1 MQRRAVRRGLAR
13 GQEGVP
19 EILGDRY
26 ELIERVGDGGMATVY
41 RAVDLQLR
49 RDVAI
54 KVMHPH
60 LAARLDARN
69 RFSREAQN
77 IARLKHPNIV
87 DVYDFSVSSDETSFI
102 VTEFVHGE
110 TVSAYT
116 AAHGPFMPQAA
127 ALIGHAIAGALV
139 HAHAA
144 GIVHRDIKPD
154 NLMVSRDGQIKL
166 MDFGIATAV
175 DMEGMTA
182 TGAIVGSP
190 AHMAPEQIEGEE
202 LDHRCD
208 IFALGIILYF
218 LATRR
223 LPFAAAN
230 AHALFRQIL
239 EGQFELPSRHNPQV
253 DRQFEAIVLQCMAR
267 HRADR
272 YSSAL
277 DLQAALQAYLRQF
290 RISDVATLLPR
301 FLQQP
306 EVFQY
311 DLKPGV
317 VKYWTDEGTRL
328 AAAGQLALAIDAF
341 NRALA
346 VDPDADGPK
355 KALSNLTSR
364 SRRRKRLVRVGWLVA
379 GGLLVAGLAAA
390 VHRSSQHQ
398 RSLDQ
403 VGEGRGALAD
413 GAPTPVPGRAP
424 HWQAPPPANP
434 AGPLAPLGEP
444 PQDLANVPTP
454 TVAIDGPMA
463 VQGKP
468 DAPAQGQRPVRKAA
482 VLDLRTVGKT
492 PVAEGTLTS
501 MQQPEPLEVVTVD
514 VVLSCVPP
522 SAHLM
527 FRGRDYPGVAM
538 LKLEPGSYSFE
549 CQFQVSCKECS
560 PLRVPFSISRKD
572 AAAGAP
578 RRFFR
583 GLEAD
588 APRG

>member
-1 MQRRAVRRGLAR
+1 
-13 GQEGVP
+13 
-19 EILGDRY
+19 
-26 ELIERVGDGGMATVY
+26 MATVY

-49 RDVAI
+49 RDVAV

-87 DVYDFSVSSDETSFI
+87 DVYDFSVSNDETSFI

-110 TVSAYT
+110 TVSAYA

-154 NLMVSRDGQIKL
+154 NLMVSRDGQVKL

-218 LATRR
+218 LVTRR

-272 YSSAL
+272 YSSAQ
-277 DLQAALQAYLRQF
+277 DLQVALQSYLRQF
-290 RISDVATLLPR
+290 RISDLATLLPR

-317 VKYWTDEGTRL
+317 VRYWTDEGSRL
-328 AAAGQLALAIDAF
+328 AQAGQLALAIDSF

-346 VDPDADGPK
+346 TDPDSEGPK

-364 SRRRKRLVRVGWLVA
+364 SRRRKRLARLGWVVA
-379 GGLLVAGLAAA
+379 AGMLVAGLATA
-390 VHRSSQHQ
+390 VHRSSVY
-398 RSLDQ
+398 RNALDQ
-403 VGEGRGALAD
+403 AGEVRAGVAQ

-424 HWQAPPPANP
+424 SWQLPAASTVEVRP
-434 AGPLAPLGEP
+434 ALAEP
-444 PQDLANVPTP
+444 AQDLSHVPTP
-454 TVAIDGPMA
+454 TVAIDTPLTLQTKPELPG
-463 VQGKP
+463 QGH
-468 DAPAQGQRPVRKAA
+468 RPNRKSLGIDVRT
-482 VLDLRTVGKT
+482 LGKT
-492 PVAEGTLTS
+492 PLGDGTLAPLER
-501 MQQPEPLEVVTVD
+501 PEPLEVVTVD

-522 SAHLM
+522 SAHLI
-527 FRGRDYPGVAM
+527 FRGRDYPGVAI

-549 CQFQVSCKECS
+549 CQFLATCKDCS

-572 AAAGAP
+572 ASTGAP

-583 GLEAD
+583 GLETD
-588 APRG
+588 VPRS